1 MLYEEMP
8 RADYK
13 RCKVCGRHAD
23 EVGPLS
29 HQRLCSQHALER
41 MRDNNLQIHAGSGP
55 YYERR
60 RYGIALREFGPRVA
74 LALKQAG
81 FFDPPPVDA
90 TMKGA

>member
-1 MLYEEMP
+1 MP
-8 RADYK
+8 RGDYK

-29 HQRLCSQHALER
+29 HQRLCSEHALER
-41 MRDNNLQIHAGSGP
+41 MRDNNLQIHAGYGP
-55 YYERR
+55 YFENR

-81 FFDPPPVDA
+81 VFDSPSVDA